1 MKKHPNSPH
10 LSIKRLRELAEK
22 YTALMDGTEL
32 QKKTYYF
39 GLIQFINYV
48 DRNRSS
54 LTSKHV
60 KK

>member
-10 LSIKRLRELAEK
+10 ISIKRLRELAQVYSYAKAPHRKDHQCLDSSVME
-22 YTALMDGTEL
+22 
-32 QKKTYYF
+32 
-39 GLIQFINYV
+39 FINFV
-48 DRNRSS
+48 ESQRSS